1 MPLLTWQQYFCVML
15 LITIAY
21 IQKGTVL
28 FLYNICSLYS
38 MSYLIHLPLKLTE
51 AKCKYYLFVCFCYC
65 LLTHVV
71 YSNIYWYHSC
81 SRINE
86 LTYGVL
92 GSWRRVA
99 PIYLFRHSVNY
110 FYSTNL
116 LINKGENYKSDQ
128 SSGHFH
134 CLQCLELM
142 ILMVFMELASHY
154 TFRHFLDY
162 FFKII

>member
-1 MPLLTWQQYFCVML
+1 MMPPSLIQVMITHHSNAIANMAAKFCVML
-15 LITIAY
+15 LMAIAY

-28 FLYNICSLYS
+28 FLYNIYSLYS
-38 MSYLIHLPLKLTE
+38 MLYLIHLPLKLTE

-92 GSWRRVA
+92 GSCRRLTS
-99 PIYLFRHSVNY
+99 IYL
-110 FYSTNL
+110 L
-116 LINKGENYKSDQ
+116 IDIINKKENYKSDQ

-134 CLQCLELM
+134 CRQL
-142 ILMVFMELASHY
+142 
-154 TFRHFLDY
+154 
-162 FFKII
+162 